1 MPELHLRQPGFIY
14 SACGSLTKSNE
25 RIQKFKETGDSRYIY
40 QNELDEACFQ
50 HHMAYG
56 DFKYLTRKT
65 TSDKILRDKVFNI
78 AKTSKYDGISWRITK
93 LINRKF
99 KKRKV
104 PSPFIDNIWCVDLAD
119 IQLIN
124 QFNKEIIF
132 LSCVIKI
139 YSKYAWVIPLKNKLG
154 ITITNV
160 FQKILKE
167 SNRKP
172 NKIWVHK
179 GS

>member
-50 HHMAYG
+50 HHMAYR

-78 AKTSKYDGISWRITK
+78 AKTSKYDGIS
-93 LINRKF
+93 
-99 KKRKV
+99 
-104 PSPFIDNIWCVDLAD
+104 
-119 IQLIN
+119 
-124 QFNKEIIF
+124 
-132 LSCVIKI
+132 
-139 YSKYAWVIPLKNKLG
+139 
-154 ITITNV
+154 
-160 FQKILKE
+160 
-167 SNRKP
+167 
-172 NKIWVHK
+172 
-179 GS
+179 